1 MAHAVAN
8 ETEAA
13 YFRSDLF
20 DKRRR
25 LMEAWA
31 DFCGMAPAEDGNVVT
46 MRSKGEPVL
55 AVA

>member
-1 MAHAVAN
+1 MAMGHTVGD

-20 DKRRR
+20 EKRRR

-31 DFCGMAPAEDGNVVT
+31 DYCATAPADASGKVVSI
-46 MRSKGEPVL
+46 RQAG
-55 AVA
+55 